1 MKKNDKVSKMYQ
13 NAKYLSNTNK
23 FLFWINIVI
32 SIILT
37 VKDVGSYLSI
47 LLFIQ
52 VFLIIGSLILTFLN
66 DYINFPAAEDES
78 RKVLIGN
85 SFDKDLSDADISNYY
100 DTDSFQPGVKKLIY
114 NTLQN
119 ILYTKEIVDKMF
131 KGKIIPSILLLIIF
145 VFAIRLLNDE
155 RQLQALV
162 QVIFSTSYLY
172 GTAKLF
178 VYKLRLNNLY
188 DKLYSNK
195 EGDEILLLSY
205 CFEYECLKSSFKQLL
220 SESIYNKTK
229 DKSNE
234 NWEKISNKLLDK
246 E

>member
-23 FLFWINIVI
+23 SLFWINIVI

-131 KGKIIPSILLLIIF
+131 KGKIFPSILLLIIF

>member
-1 MKKNDKVSKMYQ
+1 M
-13 NAKYLSNTNK
+13 
-23 FLFWINIVI
+23 
-32 SIILT
+32 
-37 VKDVGSYLSI
+37 
-47 LLFIQ
+47 
-52 VFLIIGSLILTFLN
+52 
-66 DYINFPAAEDES
+66 
-78 RKVLIGN
+78 
-85 SFDKDLSDADISNYY
+85 
-100 DTDSFQPGVKKLIY
+100 
-114 NTLQN
+114 
-119 ILYTKEIVDKMF
+119 
-131 KGKIIPSILLLIIF
+131 
-145 VFAIRLLNDE
+145 NDE

>member
-131 KGKIIPSILLLIIF
+131 KGKIFPSILLLIIF

>member
-1 MKKNDKVSKMYQ
+1 MYQ

-131 KGKIIPSILLLIIF
+131 KGKIFPSILL
-145 VFAIRLLNDE
+145 
-155 RQLQALV
+155 
-162 QVIFSTSYLY
+162 
-172 GTAKLF
+172 
-178 VYKLRLNNLY
+178 
-188 DKLYSNK
+188 
-195 EGDEILLLSY
+195 
-205 CFEYECLKSSFKQLL
+205 
-220 SESIYNKTK
+220 
-229 DKSNE
+229 
-234 NWEKISNKLLDK
+234 
-246 E
+246 

>member
-37 VKDVGSYLSI
+37 VKDVGSCLSI

-131 KGKIIPSILLLIIF
+131 KGKIFPSILLLIIF

>member
-131 KGKIIPSILLLIIF
+131 KGKIFPSILLLIIF

-220 SESIYNKTK
+220 
-229 DKSNE
+229 
-234 NWEKISNKLLDK
+234 
-246 E
+246 